1 MLKSIEEKNEKFN
14 AGLNEDTGH
23 STKDT
28 ENFLEVV
35 VLSRSTIYLKIIVYK
50 LVRKYPCLQSLI

>member
-1 MLKSIEEKNEKFN
+1 MLKSIEEKNEEFN

-35 VLSRSTIYLKIIVYK
+35 VWVYLLSI
-50 LVRKYPCLQSLI
+50 